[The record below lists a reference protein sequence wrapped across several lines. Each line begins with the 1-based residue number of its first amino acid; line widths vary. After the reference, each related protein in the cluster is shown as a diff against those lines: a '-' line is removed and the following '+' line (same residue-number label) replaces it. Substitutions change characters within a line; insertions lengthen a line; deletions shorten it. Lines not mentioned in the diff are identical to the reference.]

1 MNTLIIEHVS
11 PKVLPSEWVRR
22 LHLLPEQTV
31 TVRIETDAD
40 TVSAEQG
47 GDLLPMTRLLAF
59 GGILPRRRTW
69 SIIGLRITVY
79 DVLAMLSSGM
89 THQEIQEDFPELTQE
104 DILAVLS
111 YAAEREHQVYWLK
124 AQ

>member
-47 GDLLPMTRLLAF
+47 GEFATDDPAF
-59 GGILPRRRTW
+59 GIWRDFAATADVEHYW
-69 SIIGLRITVY
+69 IAHNGL
-79 DVLAMLSSGM
+79 
-89 THQEIQEDFPELTQE
+89 
-104 DILAVLS
+104 
-111 YAAEREHQVYWLK
+111 
-124 AQ
+124 